1 MTEDSKKEMLI
12 QMVLN
17 YKHVQLK
24 SFITQN
30 SCSVF
35 NYYFTDNQG
44 NNLIHMCLSKSSDE
58 INNVALLSTL
68 QQLLQLGIDPVGVNS
83 SFKTPIDIANENEN
97 YEATSLLKYTID
109 MRNKKNH
116 HFMVTGQE
124 PNDYI

>member
-1 MTEDSKKEMLI
+1 
-12 QMVLN
+12 
-17 YKHVQLK
+17 
-24 SFITQN
+24 
-30 SCSVF
+30 
-35 NYYFTDNQG
+35 
-44 NNLIHMCLSKSSDE
+44 MCLSKSSDE

-116 HFMVTGQE
+116 HCMVTGQE